1 MKKITH
7 SFGVELDWVESFAS
21 QHGGSVEGNFIVVPD
36 HLLTGPRYFLNCG
49 FGISVLYV
57 DVVYHSDIHLRQVH
71 NEDNFVAIYYNLTVG
86 EATTILNGA
95 TNHMGK
101 WSYNLCFIDST
112 LKSDYVV
119 KSGSKTYELCI
130 FIKKDLIKEYF
141 QNNPSLKDRADDIL
155 NPQLNTIAKFTRM
168 SNDSY
173 HLLMN
178 LRTKEVG
185 GPSFDLHLT
194 GAVQCLIADYIEKM
208 TLDEIVIDTMNEVDL
223 NGILQSQ
230 AYLMKNIDK
239 VFPGIQLLAQQ
250 CHMSPSKYKNLF
262 KKITGLTPNAYFL
275 NNKLVEAKQL
285 LLKRQL
291 SIMQI
296 SNQLSFA
303 SNSYFTV
310 KFKLFFGMSPK
321 DFIKHLPQ

>member
-21 QHGGSVEGNFIVVPD
+21 RHGGRVEGNFIVVPD
-36 HLLTGPRYFLNCG
+36 ELVTGQRYFLNCG

-71 NEDNFVAIYYNLTVG
+71 DEDDFVAIYYNLTVG
-86 EATTILNGA
+86 EAATILNDA

-101 WSYNLCFIDST
+101 WNYNLCFIDSA
-112 LKSDYVV
+112 LKSDYIV
-119 KSGSKTYELCI
+119 KAGSKTYELCI
-130 FIKKDLIKEYF
+130 FIKKELIKGYF
-141 QNNPSLKDRADDIL
+141 QNNPFLKDHTDDIL
-155 NPQLNTIAKFTRM
+155 NPQLNTIVKFTRM

-173 HLLMN
+173 HILMN

-185 GPSFDLHLT
+185 GPSFDLHLR
-194 GAVQCLIADYIEKM
+194 GAVQCLIADYVEKM
-208 TLDEIVIDTMNEVDL
+208 TLDEIVIDTMSEVDL
-223 NGILQSQ
+223 KEILKSQ
-230 AYLMKNIDK
+230 AYLIKNIDK
-239 VFPGIQLLAQQ
+239 IFPGIELLSQKS
-250 CHMSPSKYKNLF
+250 HMSPSKYKNLF
-262 KKITGLTPNAYFL
+262 KKITGLTPNVFFL
-275 NNKLVEAKQL
+275 NNKLIEAKQL

-296 SNQLSFA
+296 SDQLSFA

-310 KFKLFFGMSPK
+310 KFKFFFGMSPK
-321 DFIKHLPQ
+321 DFIKQLQ